1 MAVTVIAVKKQ
12 IDAHEDLCSLRYEG
26 IETQMRAVNARLK
39 RLEQIMIAC
48 AGAVIVSMAGFC
60 ITLMMTLLNFL
71 K

>member
-1 MAVTVIAVKKQ
+1 MAITVLSVKKQ

-39 RLEQIMIAC
+39 RLEQIMLAS
-48 AGAVIVSMAGFC
+48 AGAIIVSMSGFC
-60 ITLMMTLLNFL
+60 ITLMMTLLNHL